1 MKTQQK
7 SKSPAIMRKK
17 QRIAYIDN
25 ENVNVSIAKLWRK
38 IDWSA
43 LYRRLQHTYSIDQV
57 KMFMGRHPSYQ
68 RMYDFFDSIGY
79 TLVFR
84 KMIIN
89 DAQPLKWNIDTELV
103 LEVMKDFPR
112 LHKAV
117 VMSGDG
123 DFACLLE
130 YLYQQKKLEKL
141 IVPNVKRYSDLFKD
155 ILPSSKIIPLSNK
168 KKLLAYT
175 QQKQQSSD
183 ANHEETEVPFWL

>member
-1 MKTQQK
+1 MKKQQRNIQ
-7 SKSPAIMRKK
+7 SKRSKK

-25 ENVNVSIAKLWRK
+25 ENVNVSIAKLGRK
-38 IDWSA
+38 MDWLS
-43 LYRRLQHTYSIDQV
+43 LLKWLQKTYKIQQV

-68 RMYDFFDSIGY
+68 GMYEFFESLGY
-79 TLVFR
+79 TLIFR

-89 DAQPLKWNIDTELV
+89 ESQPLKWNIDTELV
-103 LEVMKDFPR
+103 LEVMKDFPG

-175 QQKQQSSD
+175 PQKQQPSD